1 MTNANAFPNS
11 NPNEKWSSAAP
22 QRNNTIGPPGKSLL
36 VPTTISAKMKSTLSA
51 QTVQNVTFL
60 LNNLL
65 QQYDN
70 SLRPDLGG
78 KIRERWIPLVY
89 EHVAHFAVY
98 FLSCVFEKEHR
109 KLSYALSV
117 DHYNF
122 IGVGEECDIFNKL
135 HIRGKYIWMV
145 RMRAV

>member
-1 MTNANAFPNS
+1 VTFLYHYFFLSAKISGLYYLFFYTRRGIAVIPKTQNGHLKNANAFPNS
-11 NPNEKWSSAAP
+11 NSNEKWSSLAP
-22 QRNNTIGPPGKSLL
+22 QTNNSNGASVKSLV

-78 KIRERWIPLVY
+78 KIRKI
-89 EHVAHFAVY
+89 
-98 FLSCVFEKEHR
+98 
-109 KLSYALSV
+109 
-117 DHYNF
+117 
-122 IGVGEECDIFNKL
+122 
-135 HIRGKYIWMV
+135 
-145 RMRAV
+145 

>member
-1 MTNANAFPNS
+1 MICFLKNGGFHSRRGIAVIPKTQNGHLTNANAFPNS

-78 KIRERWIPLVY
+78 KIRERWIPLIY
-89 EHVAHFAVY
+89 WHVAYFAVY
-98 FLSCVFEKEHR
+98 FLLCLSCVYVIILLCAK
-109 KLSYALSV
+109 
-117 DHYNF
+117 F
-122 IGVGEECDIFNKL
+122 IYEQI
-135 HIRGKYIWMV
+135 
-145 RMRAV
+145 